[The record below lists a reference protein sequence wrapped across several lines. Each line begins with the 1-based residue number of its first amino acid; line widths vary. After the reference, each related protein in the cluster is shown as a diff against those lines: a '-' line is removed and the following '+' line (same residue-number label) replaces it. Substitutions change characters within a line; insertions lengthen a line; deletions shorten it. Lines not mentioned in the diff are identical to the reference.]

1 MVVGRT
7 ERPSSMYDGDES
19 PDARRSGLRIAAL
32 VGGVG
37 VLAVATV
44 VGLVLWNDARSSDSA
59 APTSLPATTEAPDP
73 DQPVEN
79 MVERTTEGGL
89 VVRLLLSDDL
99 NMFGGNTPPA
109 GAPPWCTTVGG
120 AAMTVI
126 APATVGQTSM
136 PITKSAHPDG
146 GGQMMTAGF
155 IERAPL
161 IGILTQTPPEVVVV
175 RLIVAAVGVDEMK
188 PVEGVSALALEL
200 PADAVVGNG
209 FGEGFPGP
217 IPGNAQ
223 GTVEY
228 ETANGDRTSMDIEQ
242 FNAGLPI
249 WNDQRCWNQGPVVEP
264 DPNAPP
270 PKPPPLPP
278 AGPQPDDP
286 ATARRSV
293 ENALTTLFTAPMEEG
308 REYFDYIDDASG
320 LDINIGPPDEA
331 NQQFIDLLEDSEVT
345 MTGLVFIS
353 PVEAFFYYDMENSI
367 SGVFQNRL
375 GRARFVDGAW
385 KITRGTF
392 CQELATVG
400 GYCGV

>member
-1 MVVGRT
+1 
-7 ERPSSMYDGDES
+7 MYDGDEA

-37 VLAVATV
+37 VLAAATV
-44 VGLVLWNDARSSDSA
+44 VGLVLWNDARSSDST
-59 APTSLPATTEAPDP
+59 APSSVPPTTKVADP
-73 DQPVEN
+73 GQPVEN
-79 MVERTTEGGL
+79 MVERTTEAGL

-99 NMFGGNTPPA
+99 NMFGGNIPPA
-109 GAPPWCTTVGG
+109 GAPPWCTTTGG

-136 PITKSAHPDG
+136 PITKAAHPDG
-146 GGQMMTAGF
+146 GGQVMTAGF

-161 IGILTQTPPEVVVV
+161 IGVLTQTPPEVALV
-175 RLIVAAVGVDEMK
+175 RLIVAAVGVDEMR
-188 PVEGVSALALEL
+188 PVEGVSALAVEL
-200 PADAVVGNG
+200 PADALEGNV

-217 IPGNAQ
+217 ILGNAQ
-223 GTVEY
+223 ATVEY
-228 ETANGDRTSMDIEQ
+228 ETANGERTSLKIEE

-249 WNDQRCWNQGPVVEP
+249 WNDQRCWNQGPMVPP

-286 ATARRSV
+286 AAARRDV

-308 REYFDYIDDASG
+308 REFFDYIDDASG
-320 LDINIGPPDEA
+320 LDVNIGPRDKA
-331 NQQFIDLLEDSEVT
+331 SQAFIDLLEESEVT
-345 MTGLVFIS
+345 MVDLVFIS
-353 PVEAFFYYDMENSI
+353 PVESFFYYNLDSSVGGQVI
-367 SGVFQNRL
+367 NRL

-392 CQELATVG
+392 CQELATAG